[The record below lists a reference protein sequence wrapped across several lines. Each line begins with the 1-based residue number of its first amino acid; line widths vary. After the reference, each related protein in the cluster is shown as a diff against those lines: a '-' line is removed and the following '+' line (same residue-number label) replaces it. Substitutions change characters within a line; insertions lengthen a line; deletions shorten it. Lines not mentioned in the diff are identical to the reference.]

1 MRSATRLVIV
11 GLLSLFL
18 ALPVGTAAAEPATH
32 VFAEQPT
39 TTAPSAPGATA
50 PSVPINKPQT
60 EADKAES
67 RRKLVM
73 GVTSVVLVGLVI
85 WGRSVRRK
93 RRKKAEG
100 GGGG

>member
-1 MRSATRLVIV
+1 MRSATRLVLV

-18 ALPVGTAAAEPATH
+18 ALPTLTAVADPAMQQ
-32 VFAEQPT
+32 QPT
-39 TTAPSAPGATA
+39 TTSPTTSPAPTTTTSGGLQLDPE
-50 PSVPINKPQT
+50 T
-60 EADKAES
+60 EADQADD

-73 GVTSVVLVGLVI
+73 GVASVVLVGLVI

-100 GGGG
+100 